1 MIGDIFMGKCRTG
14 RSILAGL
21 GALYQLSVIKR
32 CFTIWLSFQVILWV
46 VFAISYII
54 NKDAWVNVIEVNSA
68 TAAVG
73 GWWSTLLFIIG
84 SNLII
89 CILITVGNLFVR
101 FKVITP
107 GLLILVAQGIMIGWL
122 AGANGFEVPFINVTA
137 ANMQYLR
144 IGLWETTAYSLVC
157 GVTLTKSLLISE
169 TFPPKK
175 WSQTRK
181 LKDIKL
187 SITEIIILLISSI
200 MLIVA
205 AIIETYSIIG

>member
-32 CFTIWLSFQVILWV
+32 CFTIWLGFQVILWV

>member
-1 MIGDIFMGKCRTG
+1 
-14 RSILAGL
+14 
-21 GALYQLSVIKR
+21 
-32 CFTIWLSFQVILWV
+32 
-46 VFAISYII
+46 
-54 NKDAWVNVIEVNSA
+54 
-68 TAAVG
+68 
-73 GWWSTLLFIIG
+73 
-84 SNLII
+84 
-89 CILITVGNLFVR
+89 
-101 FKVITP
+101 
-107 GLLILVAQGIMIGWL
+107 MIGWL
-122 AGANGFEVPFINVTA
+122 AGANCFEVPFINVTA